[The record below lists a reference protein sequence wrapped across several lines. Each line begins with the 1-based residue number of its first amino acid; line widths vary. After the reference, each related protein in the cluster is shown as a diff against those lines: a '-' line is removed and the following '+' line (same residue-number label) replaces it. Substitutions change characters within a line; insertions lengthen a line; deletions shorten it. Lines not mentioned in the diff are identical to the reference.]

1 MESIAFIGFAGFHL
15 HPMKSLGRDQKQAVR
30 LGQKKPSFHPI
41 LHSAAN
47 KIIDF
52 IKTMAMKIKG
62 YTGAGCD
69 TVVAV
74 YVFLLQLR
82 FGMQNLS
89 PLPFSSPYFQSL
101 VPTILHYGDFCN
113 VNLPLCNGRFYSEWY
128 TFLVNEYKNGCK
140 ELYVQGQEESLYPDC
155 RKHLKSR
162 FSALKCAI

>member
-1 MESIAFIGFAGFHL
+1 
-15 HPMKSLGRDQKQAVR
+15 
-30 LGQKKPSFHPI
+30 
-41 LHSAAN
+41 
-47 KIIDF
+47 
-52 IKTMAMKIKG
+52 MAMKIKG

-128 TFLVNEYKNGCK
+128 TFLVNEYKK
-140 ELYVQGQEESLYPDC
+140 RVQRVVCSGAGRISVSGLQKAFEIQVFCPKMRY
-155 RKHLKSR
+155 LKR
-162 FSALKCAI
+162 